1 MLRDAVQRS
10 LTPIPVTAEA
20 RVVGSEPVPPFHKVA
35 TEVVWVVFRFD
46 HEAVR
51 PFLPDGVL
59 ITEASVG
66 IVGIYQAHTG
76 FGLAP
81 YTRGLVGVS
90 VKGRPGTDVPEGMLV
105 LADIMDEPGASRLR
119 RLYSGNTSVGSAR
132 TWLDEGLLHGA
143 ARVGDED
150 WLRATI
156 RPAGDKRRDMCGV
169 DTFLGVTEA
178 GLVAYADSNVS
189 DLDDAEIVSI
199 EITDAAPPVVQ
210 AMRPTGFVFGLH
222 ALRVSSIWS
231 EPRVVGRSAMGDA
244 AQMFLGIVEDAG
256 RAAAIVRQDGTLI
269 AANSSGTRLLGTQA
283 RPGEQLLGGTL
294 AERQA
299 LGAALRNSVARTG
312 PRVSDPIAITR
323 PGGQLVAYVLPL
335 EHGEY
340 GADSALVLMTDPHGP
355 ERRDAAQLLQL
366 FGLTA
371 AEARLAALVG
381 TGIAPRRAAADLSIT
396 EHTARS
402 TMKAVYDKLGI
413 RKQSELGHLV
423 ARLQHF

>member
-1 MLRDAVQRS
+1 M
-10 LTPIPVTAEA
+10 
-20 RVVGSEPVPPFHKVA
+20 PPYHKVA
-35 TEVVWVVFRFD
+35 TGVVWVAFQFN

-59 ITEASVG
+59 LTESSVG
-66 IVGIYQAHTG
+66 ILGIYQAHTG

-81 YTRGLVGVS
+81 YTRGMVGIS
-90 VKGRPGTDVPEGMLV
+90 VNGQPGTDVPEGMLV
-105 LADIMDEPGASRLR
+105 LADIIDEPGASRLR
-119 RLYSGNTSVGSAR
+119 RLYSGNTFVGSAR
-132 TWLDEGLLHGA
+132 TWQDGALLRGTA
-143 ARVGDED
+143 SVGDEE

-156 RPAGDKRRDMCGV
+156 RPGGDKRRDMCGV

-189 DLDDAEIVSI
+189 DLEDAEIISV
-199 EITDAAPPVVQ
+199 EITDAAPAIMQ

-222 ALRVSSIWS
+222 AARVSSIWS
-231 EPRVVGRSAMGDA
+231 EPRVVGNSAVGDA

-269 AANSSGTRLLGTQA
+269 ATNSSGRQLLGIRA
-283 RPGEQLLGGTL
+283 RPGEQLLGGTV

-299 LGAALRNSVARTG
+299 LGAALRHSVARTG
-312 PRVSDPIAITR
+312 PRVSDPIALAR
-323 PGGQLVAYVLPL
+323 SGGGHLVAYVLPL
-335 EHGEY
+335 EHGEHS
-340 GADSALVLMTDPHGP
+340 ADAALVLMTDPHGP
-355 ERRDAAQLLQL
+355 ERRDAGQLLQL
-366 FGLTA
+366 FGLTG

-381 TGIAPRRAAADLSIT
+381 TGVAPRAAAAELSIT

-402 TMKAVYDKLGI
+402 TMKTIYDKLGI